1 MIHRA
6 FKHDELKN
14 DTPDVDAEWGKFASS
29 HSEELE
35 TLDEGDYKPCF
46 VLHLQ
51 PAKLQQPGY
60 RKAVTSG
67 IGNNNDISLSNSL

>member
-1 MIHRA
+1 MMIHRA

-35 TLDEGDYKPCF
+35 TLDEGDYKPRF
-46 VLHLQ
+46 VLHL
-51 PAKLQQPGY
+51 AT
-60 RKAVTSG
+60 RKIAATR
-67 IGNNNDISLSNSL
+67 I